1 MKLHRTDHVEETH
14 ILLQRTRERSA
25 EHLWAVAFLCR
36 NISVMESLLQGSSVF
51 VRLQQERQHRA
62 GIDF

>member
-1 MKLHRTDHVEETH
+1 MKLHRTEHVEEAHT
-14 ILLQRTRERSA
+14 LLQRARERSV
-25 EHLWAVAFLCR
+25 ELLWAVAFHCR
-36 NISVMESLLQGSSVF
+36 NISVMESLLKGLSVF